1 MRSAARVL
9 PFLALMA
16 GLIGLYASGPVQA
29 GGETIHVLTVKG
41 GINPAVGDYLRKS
54 ITRGEGE
61 GVHAI
66 IIELDTP
73 GGLLSSTKD
82 IVSDILNAEVP
93 VIVFV
98 SPRGAWAGSA
108 GTFITLAG
116 HVAAMAPGTSIG
128 AAHPVPAMP
137 TSEPPA
143 TPGAEAEKGDE
154 DGKVPRVRD
163 VQGEK
168 IENFTAAFIESIAE
182 ARDRNVEWAIDAVRN
197 SVAITQKEAI
207 EKNVVDLGAEDL
219 DDLLRLLDGR
229 EVEVAG
235 GKVTLR
241 TRDAQLQRVDM
252 GVVNRI
258 FDVIANPTIALLLVL
273 AGMLGL
279 YVEFTQPGMIFPG
292 IAGFACLILAGLSFQ
307 VIPFNWIGLLLIL
320 TGLGLMVAE
329 IFVASFG
336 LLFAAGVASLA
347 VGGYVLFD
355 VPDASDLSV
364 PFWQVIAP
372 AVLGF
377 AAVGAIL
384 VVGVSRSFSRP
395 QFAGSEGMLGDV
407 AVADSDIDP
416 RGRVFLHG
424 EYWNAVSDEAIS
436 AGESVEIV
444 SVDSLEVR
452 VARVFNASRGES

>member
-1 MRSAARVL
+1 MKLRARLAPVFALAAGL
-9 PFLALMA
+9 LAL
-16 GLIGLYASGPVQA
+16 QA
-29 GGETIHVLTVKG
+29 GAASERIQVVTVSG
-41 GINPAVGDYLRKS
+41 GINPAVGDYLRKAVA
-54 ITRGEGE
+54 RAEGE
-61 GVHAI
+61 GAHALV
-66 IIELDTP
+66 IELDTP

-82 IVSDILNAEVP
+82 IVTDILNAEVP

-128 AAHPVPAMP
+128 AAHPVPALP
-137 TSEPPA
+137 TGEPPKP
-143 TPGAEAEKGDE
+143 PGSEDEKDGDE
-154 DGKVPRVRD
+154 DEAPAQRVRD
-163 VQGEK
+163 IQGEK

-182 ARDRNVEWAIDAVRN
+182 TRDRNVEWAIDAVRN

-219 DDLLRLLDGR
+219 DDLLQKIDGR

-235 GKVTLR
+235 R
-241 TRDAQLQRVDM
+241 TVVLHTSDASIERIEM

-258 FDVIANPTIALLLVL
+258 FDVIANPTIAMLLIL
-273 AGMLGL
+273 AGLLGL

-292 IAGFACLILAGLSFQ
+292 VAGVVCLILAGLSLQ
-307 VIPFNWIGLLLIL
+307 IIPFNWIGLLLIL
-320 TGLGLMVAE
+320 TGVGLMVAE

-336 LLFAAGVASLA
+336 LLFAAGVAALA
-347 VGGYVLFD
+347 VGGYVVFD
-355 VPDASDLSV
+355 VPDVSDLSV
-364 PFWQVIAP
+364 PFWTVILP

-377 AAVGAIL
+377 SIVGAIL
-384 VVGVSRSFSRP
+384 VIGVSRSFGRP
-395 QFAGSEGMLGDV
+395 QFAGNEGMIGDV

-416 RGRVFLHG
+416 QGRVFLHG
-424 EYWNAVSDEAIS
+424 EYWNAVSDEPITE
-436 AGESVEIV
+436 GEKVEIL

-452 VARVFNASRGES
+452 VARREQREES

>member
-1 MRSAARVL
+1 MRRTLALGLALVGLAALVVADAARG
-9 PFLALMA
+9 A
-16 GLIGLYASGPVQA
+16 GEAVN
-29 GGETIHVLTVKG
+29 VVTVSG
-41 GINPAVGDYLRKS
+41 GINPAVGDYLRKAIARS
-54 ITRGEGE
+54 ERDGA
-61 GVHAI
+61 HALV
-66 IIELDTP
+66 IELDTP

-82 IVSDILNAEVP
+82 IVTDILNAEVP
-93 VIVFV
+93 VVVFV

-128 AAHPVPAMP
+128 AAHPVPALP
-137 TSEPPA
+137 TGEPPKQ
-143 TPGAEAEKGDE
+143 PGAEDEKEGAADAP
-154 DGKVPRVRD
+154 KVRD
-163 VQGEK
+163 IQGEK

-182 ARDRNVEWAIDAVRN
+182 TRDRNVEWAIDAVRN

-219 DDLLRLLDGR
+219 DDLLQRIDGR
-229 EVEVAG
+229 EIVVAG
-235 GKVTLR
+235 SPYTLR
-241 TRDAQLQRVDM
+241 TAEARVERIEM
-252 GVVNRI
+252 SLVNRL
-258 FDVIANPTIALLLVL
+258 FDVIADPTIATLLIL
-273 AGMLGL
+273 AGLLGL

-292 IAGFACLILAGLSFQ
+292 VAGIVSLVLAGLSLQ
-307 VIPFNWIGLLLIL
+307 IIPFNWIGLLLIL
-320 TGLGLMVAE
+320 TGIGLMVAE

-364 PFWQVIAP
+364 PFWTVIAP
-372 AVLGF
+372 AVVAF
-377 AAVGAIL
+377 ALVGAVL
-384 VVGVSRSFSRP
+384 VIAVSRSFARP
-395 QFAGSEGMLGDV
+395 QFAGAEGMVGDR

-424 EYWNAVSDEAIS
+424 EYWNAVSDESIR
-436 AGESVEIV
+436 AGEPVEIL

-452 VARVFNASRGES
+452 VARVSDTHKGES